1 MAAHDFYTAETVL
14 KMQLLSYA
22 LILCLE
28 IEATE
33 LIEQL
38 RFFAKVAII
47 ELLSLNICVAW
58 ERGYSHMPFMLL
70 LLGIKYLKLYPKRK
84 VSLDI

>member
-1 MAAHDFYTAETVL
+1 VAAHDFYTAETVL

-47 ELLSLNICVAW
+47 ELLSLNICVA
-58 ERGYSHMPFMLL
+58 
-70 LLGIKYLKLYPKRK
+70 
-84 VSLDI
+84 